1 MKRRKLSPE
10 IIILILLSMLCI
22 LLPSD
27 ANTSMDSNWLAN
39 VTGLNFFWM
48 FYIRLYLVKPLW
60 WGVLSFFLLRSGIL
74 RLDFLTQLLTKKVCI
89 VIRVMTIVLLLV
101 LIYLTVGFVFYF
113 APLPPVPFK
122 IGLYIMNHH
131 QVLEIGWFLAAILVY
146 LSFGKCSKSGQEEQ
160 QKLTE

>member
-48 FYIRLYLVKPLW
+48 FYIRLYLVKP
-60 WGVLSFFLLRSGIL
+60 
-74 RLDFLTQLLTKKVCI
+74 
-89 VIRVMTIVLLLV
+89 
-101 LIYLTVGFVFYF
+101 
-113 APLPPVPFK
+113 
-122 IGLYIMNHH
+122 
-131 QVLEIGWFLAAILVY
+131 
-146 LSFGKCSKSGQEEQ
+146 
-160 QKLTE
+160 

>member
-22 LLPSD
+22 MLPSD
-27 ANTSMDSNWLAN
+27 ATTSMDSNWLAN

-60 WGVLSFFLLRSGIL
+60 WGVLGFFLLRIGIL
-74 RLDFLTQLLTKKVCI
+74 RLDFLTPLLTKKVCI
-89 VIRVMTIVLLLV
+89 VIRVITIVLLLA
-101 LIYLTVGFVFYF
+101 LIYLTVGFVFYL

-122 IGLYIMNHH
+122 IGFYIMNHH
-131 QVLEIGWFLAAILVY
+131 QVLEISWFLAAILGY
-146 LSFGKCSKSGQEEQ
+146 FSFRKSSQNGQEEQ

>member
-1 MKRRKLSPE
+1 MKKKLSPE
-10 IIILILLSMLCI
+10 LIILILLSMLCI

-48 FYIRLYLVKPLW
+48 FYFRLYLVKPLW

-89 VIRVMTIVLLLV
+89 VIRVMTIVLLLA

-146 LSFGKCSKSGQEEQ
+146 LSFGKSSQSGQEEQ

>member
-1 MKRRKLSPE
+1 MKKKLSPE
-10 IIILILLSMLCI
+10 LIILILLSILCI
-22 LLPSD
+22 MLPSD
-27 ANTSMDSNWLAN
+27 ATTSMDSNWLAN

-60 WGVLSFFLLRSGIL
+60 WGVLGFFLLRIGIL
-74 RLDFLTQLLTKKVCI
+74 RLDFLTPLLTKKVCI
-89 VIRVMTIVLLLV
+89 VIRVITIILLLA
-101 LIYLTVGFVFYF
+101 LIYLTVGFVFYL

-146 LSFGKCSKSGQEEQ
+146 LSFGKSSQCGQEEQ